1 MESAVS
7 IIRAA
12 IVRAVRLH
20 RHGARKN
27 RVPMSVSIT
36 PQSQSRGTGRFV
48 RIKHILVR
56 EREAL
61 CGAMVAG
68 IPPSPK
74 ADACTVCLDL
84 SRRGYV
90 GRV

>member
-1 MESAVS
+1 
-7 IIRAA
+7 
-12 IVRAVRLH
+12 
-20 RHGARKN
+20 
-27 RVPMSVSIT
+27 MSVSMQ
-36 PQSQSRGTGRFV
+36 PQQQTRVSGRFV

-61 CGAMVAG
+61 CGAMIAG
-68 IPPSPK
+68 IPPSEG

-90 GRV
+90 VRR

>member
-1 MESAVS
+1 M
-7 IIRAA
+7 
-12 IVRAVRLH
+12 
-20 RHGARKN
+20 ARGDN
-27 RVPMSVSIT
+27 GVPMSVSIT
-36 PQSQSRGTGRFV
+36 PQSQLRGTGRFV

-61 CGAMVAG
+61 CGAMIAG
-68 IPPSPK
+68 VPPSRN

-90 GRV
+90 ARV